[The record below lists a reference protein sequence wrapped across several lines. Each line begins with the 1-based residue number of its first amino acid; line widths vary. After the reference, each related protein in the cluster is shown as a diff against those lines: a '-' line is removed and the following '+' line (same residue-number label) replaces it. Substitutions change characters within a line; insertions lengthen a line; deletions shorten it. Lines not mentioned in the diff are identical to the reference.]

1 MKSLA
6 RVALAFA
13 CTVTLAA
20 NATLAQ
26 EASTP
31 QAPPRPEGP
40 LVSVA
45 LDPAAGEQLARGQTV
60 RFGRPIVRIGQDYT
74 QKAGEDAHGVRA
86 VFSNVTVA
94 GGVDEDVV
102 VVLGTV
108 HLAAGAIV
116 KGSVIVL
123 GGSASIDEGAVVDR
137 DLVVFG
143 GTLTAPI
150 GFAPGGNHVVVG
162 SQTLGNAVSAF
173 VPWLT
178 RGLLLG
184 RLIVPDL
191 PWAWIVL
198 GLAFLVTLVV
208 NLLFDG
214 TVRASAE
221 TLAAKPVT
229 VFFVGLLVLVLTVP
243 VITILGA
250 TVVGLAVV
258 PFLLAA
264 MVLAGLIGK
273 AGVARVVGSRVVR
286 QSSSDSRLQSLRSF
300 LIGAIVITLAYM
312 IPVVGIVTWSLTG
325 GLAIGAAAIT
335 MRARLRRELPAR
347 ARVPPPAVRP
357 QATVQDARA
366 PEAAQAPYEALAE
379 EAPASLPEA
388 VTAEPEARASAGPNL
403 ALFPRASFLDRVM
416 AFALDCVLVGIVV
429 LLLDVPQSN
438 GVFPFLL
445 LAYHL
450 AFWAWKGTT
459 LGGIVIGL
467 RIIRLRGG
475 DPRFADALVRVL
487 SSLFSLAALGI
498 GCFWMLQDAER
509 QMWHDKIA
517 GTVVVKVPSEL
528 ALA

>member
-1 MKSLA
+1 MKCLA
-6 RVALAFA
+6 RLAPAFTL
-13 CTVTLAA
+13 TVSLAA
-20 NATLAQ
+20 NAAFAQ
-26 EASTP
+26 EASTS
-31 QAPPRPEGP
+31 QTPPRPEGS

-45 LDPAAGEQLARGQTV
+45 FDAAAGERQEPQRVAR
-60 RFGRPIVRIGQDYT
+60 FLRPIVRIGQDYT
-74 QKAGEDAHGVRA
+74 QKAGENVREVRA
-86 VFSNVTVA
+86 VFGNVTVA
-94 GGVDEDVV
+94 GGVDRDVV
-102 VVLGTV
+102 VFFGTV
-108 HLAAGAIV
+108 HLTAGAV
-116 KGSVIVL
+116 VRGSVIVL
-123 GGSASIDEGAVVDR
+123 GGGASIDEGAVVNR
-137 DLVVFG
+137 DLVVVG
-143 GTLTAPI
+143 GTLTAPL
-150 GFAPGGNHVVVG
+150 GFAPGGNHVVAG
-162 SQTLGNAVSAF
+162 SQALGNAVNAF

-191 PWAWIVL
+191 AWAWIVL
-198 GLAFLVTLVV
+198 GFAFLVTLAV
-208 NLLFDG
+208 NTLFEG

-229 VFFVGLLVLVLTVP
+229 VFLVGLLVLVLTVP

-258 PFLLAA
+258 PVLLAA
-264 MVLAGLIGK
+264 MVLAGVIGK
-273 AGVARVVGSRVVR
+273 AGVARVIGSGVIR
-286 QSSSDSRLQSLRSF
+286 QTSPDSRLQSLRSF
-300 LIGAIVITLAYM
+300 VIGAIVITLAYM
-312 IPVVGIVTWSLTG
+312 IPVLGIVTWSLAG

-347 ARVPPPAVRP
+347 VRVPSPAQPAPMAVR
-357 QATVQDARA
+357 DART
-366 PEAAQAPYEALAE
+366 PEAAQASYGALTE
-379 EAPASLPEA
+379 ETPASSPEA
-388 VTAEPEARASAGPNL
+388 VTREPEARADAGGNL

-429 LLLDVPQSN
+429 LLFDVTQSN
-438 GVFPFLL
+438 GAFPFLL
-445 LAYHL
+445 LVYHL

-467 RIIRLRGG
+467 RIVRIRGG

-498 GCFWMLQDAER
+498 GCFWMLQDPER

-517 GTVVVKVPSEL
+517 GTVVVKVPREL